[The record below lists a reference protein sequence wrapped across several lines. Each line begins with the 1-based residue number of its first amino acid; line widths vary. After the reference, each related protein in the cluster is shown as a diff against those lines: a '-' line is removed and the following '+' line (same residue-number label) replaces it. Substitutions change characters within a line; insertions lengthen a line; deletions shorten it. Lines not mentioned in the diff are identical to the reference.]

1 MKRVDTNKSYEQHVV
16 DAEASLSDLGKRI
29 SDGGGNK
36 KNTSPFEKVSSMFNL
51 NTTLQEDFNNVLA
64 RKQSGAL
71 VTNSVPGYNNIKME
85 GFGDLTERERKQYM
99 QAHRNE
105 ARKGVDRRENYD
117 PFKQGDFTADYIKTL
132 DRENEKYKN
141 KEMPRS
147 VQVNLETLR
156 RDSLKSQYSKEH
168 QKRSFIPSE
177 GINGYG
183 LGFKNYMKADAGE
196 LTGRGF
202 AFAMGRGSGEAL
214 MNSFGIITAK
224 QNAIMK
230 QERTMLGKVLSNATM
245 TRAGVLGS
253 LLYSANADDGVGGFV
268 EGQLSYAAAL
278 QGWRVGTS
286 FAPLGH
292 GVANIAGNVA
302 ATVPRTISAGYN
314 FMAKGETTPLQSFWN
329 KPAAGGFARG
339 ATGLVGGLTGAA
351 VGLAALQAVSFVA
364 SDITSNESTIRKV
377 AKNLSTKTIY
387 ASTQQTHQTQT
398 ARQAALDKLSRSGL
412 NDRALLFGNEARIL
426 GGVI

>member
-36 KNTSPFEKVSSMFNL
+36 KNTSPFEKVSSVFNL

-168 QKRSFIPSE
+168 Q
-177 GINGYG
+177 
-183 LGFKNYMKADAGE
+183 
-196 LTGRGF
+196 
-202 AFAMGRGSGEAL
+202 
-214 MNSFGIITAK
+214 
-224 QNAIMK
+224 
-230 QERTMLGKVLSNATM
+230 
-245 TRAGVLGS
+245 
-253 LLYSANADDGVGGFV
+253 
-268 EGQLSYAAAL
+268 
-278 QGWRVGTS
+278 
-286 FAPLGH
+286 
-292 GVANIAGNVA
+292 
-302 ATVPRTISAGYN
+302 
-314 FMAKGETTPLQSFWN
+314 
-329 KPAAGGFARG
+329 
-339 ATGLVGGLTGAA
+339 
-351 VGLAALQAVSFVA
+351 
-364 SDITSNESTIRKV
+364 
-377 AKNLSTKTIY
+377 
-387 ASTQQTHQTQT
+387 
-398 ARQAALDKLSRSGL
+398 
-412 NDRALLFGNEARIL
+412 
-426 GGVI
+426 